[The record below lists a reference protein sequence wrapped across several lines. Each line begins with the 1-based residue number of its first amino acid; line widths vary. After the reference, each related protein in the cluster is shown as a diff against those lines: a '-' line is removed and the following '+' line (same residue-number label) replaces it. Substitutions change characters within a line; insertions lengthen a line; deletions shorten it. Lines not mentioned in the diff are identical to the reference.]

1 MNISLFESERQYE
14 SVRAETEQAVL
25 DCLGNPDYIEGEPV
39 KRFEKHIAD
48 YLGVKHA
55 VTCNSGT
62 DALIIALK
70 ACGVGS
76 GDEVIT
82 TSFSF
87 FASAEA
93 IAAVGAV
100 PVFADILEDNYT
112 IDPASVEPLITP
124 RTRAILPVHIFG
136 APCDMDAIVK
146 ISSIH
151 GLKVIEDACQ
161 AIGSS
166 IGCKKAGSLGDMA
179 AFSFFPTKNLG
190 AYGDGGLITTDDD
203 SLALVAE
210 ALKSHGLGKVG
221 FDAAR
226 ILGMEPD
233 QPEDGGYNKYFYIA
247 GGNSRLDSIQA
258 AVLDLKLN
266 RLDKWNARRNEI
278 ANRYREGL
286 SGLPV
291 FLPSPSSEAC
301 KNVWHIYVI
310 RTDSKK
316 ELVSFLREHG
326 VQASTL
332 YSVPLHLQKAFAD
345 LGYKPGDLPVA
356 EKVCSQTVCLP
367 AWPELTDEEVEYII
381 KTIRTFFKG

>member
-1 MNISLFESERQYE
+1 MNIPLFESERQYE
-14 SVRAETEQAVL
+14 SVRAGIEQAVL
-25 DCLGNPDYIEGEPV
+25 GSLRSYDYIEGEPV
-39 KRFEKHIAD
+39 KRFEKHIAE

-70 ACGVGS
+70 ACGIGP

-112 IDPASVEPLITP
+112 IDPASLERLITP
-124 RTRAILPVHIFG
+124 GTRAILPVHIFG
-136 APCDMDAIVK
+136 APCDMDPIIKTA
-146 ISSIH
+146 SAH

-166 IGCKKAGSLGDMA
+166 IGGRKAGSIGDMA

-203 SLALVAE
+203 GLALVAG
-210 ALKSHGLGKVG
+210 ALKSHGLGRAG

-226 ILGMEPD
+226 ALGREPD
-233 QPEDGGYNKYFYIA
+233 LPEDGGYNKYFYIA

-258 AVLDLKLN
+258 AVLDVKLGM
-266 RLDKWNARRNEI
+266 LDEWNSRRDEI
-278 ANRYREGL
+278 AKMYRGGL
-286 SGLPV
+286 NDLPV
-291 FLPSPSSEAC
+291 FLPSPSSEAV
-301 KNVWHIYVI
+301 KNVWHMYVI
-310 RTDSKK
+310 RTDKK
-316 ELVSFLREHG
+316 QELVGYLREHG

-332 YSVPLHLQKAFAD
+332 YSVPLHLQKAFTD
-345 LGYKPGDLPVA
+345 LGYKPGDLPAV
-356 EKVCSQTVCLP
+356 EKVCGQTVCLP
-367 AWPELTDEEVEYII
+367 AWPELTDEEVSYII
-381 KTIRTFFKG
+381 KTIRAFFEY

>member
-1 MNISLFESERQYE
+1 MNIPLFESERQYE
-14 SVRAETEQAVL
+14 SVSDEAEQAVL
-25 DCLGNPDYIEGEPV
+25 DCMRSYDYIEGEPV
-39 KRFEKHIAD
+39 KRFGKHIAE

-70 ACGVGS
+70 ACGIGP

-100 PVFADILEDNYT
+100 PVFADIREDNYT
-112 IDPASVEPLITP
+112 IDPKSIERLITQ
-124 RTRAILPVHIFG
+124 RTKAVLPVHIFG
-136 APCDMDAIVK
+136 APCSMDAIMETA
-146 ISSIH
+146 SAH

-166 IGCKKAGSLGDMA
+166 VGGRKAGSIGDIA

-190 AYGDGGLITTDDD
+190 AYGDGGLITTEDD
-203 SLALVAE
+203 SLALIAG
-210 ALKSHGLGKVG
+210 ALKSHGLGKAG

-226 ILGMEPD
+226 ALGREPD
-233 QPEDGGYNKYFYIA
+233 PPEDGGYNKYFYIA
-247 GGNSRLDSIQA
+247 GGNSRLDCIQA
-258 AVLDLKLN
+258 AVLDVKLGK
-266 RLDKWNARRNEI
+266 LDKWNLRREEI
-278 ANRYREGL
+278 AERYRE
-286 SGLPV
+286 SFRSLPV
-291 FLPSPSSEAC
+291 TLPSPSSDTV
-301 KNVWHIYVI
+301 KNVWHMYVI
-310 RTDSKK
+310 RTEKK
-316 ELVSFLREHG
+316 QELVGYLREHG

-345 LGYKPGDLPVA
+345 LGYREGDLPVA
-356 EKVCSQTVCLP
+356 DMVCRETVCLP
-367 AWPELTDEEVEYII
+367 AWPELTDEEVNYII
-381 KTIRTFFKG
+381 ETVKAFFVK

>member
-1 MNISLFESERQYE
+1 MNIPLFESERQYE
-14 SVRAETEQAVL
+14 SVRAEAEQAVL
-25 DCLGNPDYIEGEPV
+25 DCLRSYEYIEGEPV

-62 DALIIALK
+62 DALMIALK
-70 ACGVGS
+70 CCGVGP

-112 IDPASVEPLITP
+112 IDPASVERLITP
-124 RTRAILPVHIFG
+124 RTKAFLPVHIFG
-136 APCDMDAIVK
+136 APCDMDAINK
-146 ISSIH
+146 IASVH
-151 GLKVIEDACQ
+151 DLKVIEDGCQ
-161 AIGSS
+161 SIGSS
-166 IGCKKAGSLGDMA
+166 IGGKKAGSLGNMA

-203 SLALVAE
+203 SLAVIAE
-210 ALKSHGLGKVG
+210 ALKSHGLGKAG

-226 ILGMEPD
+226 ALGREPD
-233 QPEDGGYNKYFYIA
+233 LPEDGRYTKYFYIS

-258 AVLDLKLN
+258 AVLDVKLG
-266 RLDKWNARRNEI
+266 RLDKWNTRRDEI
-278 ANRYREGL
+278 ANKYREGL
-286 SGLPV
+286 KGLPV
-291 FLPSPSSEAC
+291 FLPSPSSETC
-301 KNVWHIYVI
+301 KNVWHMYVI
-310 RTDSKK
+310 RTDRKQ
-316 ELVSFLREHG
+316 ELVKYLQEHG

-332 YSVPLHLQKAFAD
+332 YSVPLHLQKAFTD
-345 LGYKPGDLPVA
+345 LGYRQGDLPTV

-367 AWPELTDEEVEYII
+367 AWPELTDEEVSYII
-381 KTIRTFFKG
+381 KTIRAFFEN